1 MACVSH
7 LDFIKNGS
15 YELTFKISSDYNS
28 FDFHIG
34 KYFTGSESL
43 CELEQTGLSFSGVEG
58 YIFDQSGNFFGGYT
72 PNENFSLKIEKKDYN
87 SFSYYF
93 NDKLIANNM
102 EFEDIGVNA
111 IKFANQ
117 SGSTLQGVVK
127 SPEENYVEAGTFGEF
142 VQDNLDNY
150 LYSSDNILLISHL

>member
-1 MACVSH
+1 
-7 LDFIKNGS
+7 
-15 YELTFKISSDYNS
+15 
-28 FDFHIG
+28 
-34 KYFTGSESL
+34 
-43 CELEQTGLSFSGVEG
+43 
-58 YIFDQSGNFFGGYT
+58 
-72 PNENFSLKIEKKDYN
+72 
-87 SFSYYF
+87 
-93 NDKLIANNM
+93 M

-117 SGSTLQGVVK
+117 SGSTLQGIVK